1 MMEWIY
7 SLNAYAGLFSLLAV
21 IAAIVVPYAIYK
33 KGRKD
38 ERRAMQD
45 ELDAMNDMSR
55 FPMDTDSR
63 NYYIRKSLLERW
75 SKK

>member
-1 MMEWIY
+1 MIEWIY

-38 ERRAMQD
+38 ERQAMQD

-55 FPMDTDSR
+55 FPMDTDYR
-63 NYYIRKSLLERW
+63 NYQIRKSVLEKGV
-75 SKK
+75 KK